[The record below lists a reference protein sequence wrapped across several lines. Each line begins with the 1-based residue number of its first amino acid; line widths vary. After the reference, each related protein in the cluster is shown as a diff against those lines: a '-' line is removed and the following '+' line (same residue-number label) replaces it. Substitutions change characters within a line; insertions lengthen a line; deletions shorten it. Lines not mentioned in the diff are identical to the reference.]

1 MIVGNEHCTRAFEGY
16 AVNRATTASNS
27 DFLGW
32 VYPTFQANACPLGV
46 YNVPPST
53 MALDKDSDG
62 LPDGVEVAL
71 GLNEESANGDC
82 EGANDALE
90 YGFANLPSDPMTL
103 TSNCV
108 DGRVR
113 VLRANPNAT
122 GEARVIFSNPAGPMA
137 FPAGTAV
144 RVTFFQGGGWPTVVP
159 PGCVYDDSEV
169 GSSFEHYL
177 CSIGSAL
184 PPSPGSVIEFVFQV
198 EARTNPSPPPHQAVV
213 RIPAGFTDPGLP
225 TNNVALF

>member
-1 MIVGNEHCTRAFEGY
+1 M
-16 AVNRATTASNS
+16 NRATTASNS